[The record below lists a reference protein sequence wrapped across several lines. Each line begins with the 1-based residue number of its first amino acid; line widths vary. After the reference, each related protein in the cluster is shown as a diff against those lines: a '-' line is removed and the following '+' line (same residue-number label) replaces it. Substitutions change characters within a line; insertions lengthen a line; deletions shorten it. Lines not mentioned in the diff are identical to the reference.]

1 MSRARQ
7 EFDETWAE
15 LLDRHQP
22 DPVAGFFG
30 PNSQLWPVIGDGAA
44 MLFAPRAVMLQLAH
58 PQISAAGVSSSNV
71 TEQFVP
77 RAIRTFRSSQNMIY
91 GDTAAVEAQ
100 ARRIYAIH
108 ARVRGSVATREPAP
122 FAGKSYHGLDHGLL
136 RWVLA
141 TIIESHLYA
150 QELVF
155 PSRGPDALAK
165 LYEELCVFGELFALP
180 RSAMPNDLAGFR
192 RFFAEE
198 LSRMTVGPA
207 GFELGQFL
215 QNWVPRPRL
224 PAEIWVVGILPDR
237 FRQAFGSPWNRTRAA
252 AFDAMVTALRI
263 GVRAVPEEAR
273 KIPIYRAALRRV
285 AGKPPSRAYEVAGRV
300 THALER
306 WLTPD
311 GASPSK

>member
-7 EFDETWAE
+7 DFDDYWAG
-15 LLDRHQP
+15 LLDKHQP

-30 PNSQLWPVIGDGAA
+30 PDSELWRVIGDGAA

-77 RAIRTFRSSQNMIY
+77 RAIRTFRSSQSMIY
-91 GDTAAVEAQ
+91 GDTASVEAH
-100 ARRIYAIH
+100 ARRVYAIH
-108 ARVRGSVATREPAP
+108 TRVRGTVAEREPAA

-150 QELVF
+150 QEVVF
-155 PSRGPDALAK
+155 PSRGPAAQAQ
-165 LYEELCVFGELFALP
+165 LYEELCIFGELFALP
-180 RSAMPNDLAGFR
+180 RSAMPDDLAGFR
-192 RFFAEE
+192 SFFAEE

-237 FRQAFGSPWNRTRAA
+237 FRQEFGSPWSRPRAA
-252 AFDAMVTALRI
+252 AFDAMVRALRI
-263 GVRAVPEEAR
+263 GVRAIPEEAR

-300 THALER
+300 THSLER
-306 WLTPD
+306 WLTPSS
-311 GASPSK
+311 AAPK